1 MTILTVKCDP
11 SDFVRV
17 IGSFDQ
23 SPSMDRY
30 NGKVGRTM
38 SHGKGTRD
46 THEMFFVQLHGVND
60 IKVFNAKQIEY
71 ITEKE
76 YFKGCLRG

>member
-11 SDFVRV
+11 SDFIRV
-17 IGSFDQ
+17 VAAFDQ
-23 SPSMDRY
+23 PSAHKY
-30 NGKVGRTM
+30 IGKVGRTM
-38 SHGKGTRD
+38 SHGKGERD
-46 THEMFFVQLHGVND
+46 PEEMFFVQMHGD
-60 IKVFNAKQIEY
+60 DQLKVFTMKQIEY

>member
-11 SDFVRV
+11 SEYIRIIAAADT
-17 IGSFDQ
+17 
-23 SPSMDRY
+23 PSAIKY
-30 NGKVGRTM
+30 IGKVGRLM
-38 SHGKGTRD
+38 SRGQNERD
-46 THEMFFVQLHGVND
+46 PEEMFFVQITGVASLR
-60 IKVFNAKQIEY
+60 VFASKQVEY